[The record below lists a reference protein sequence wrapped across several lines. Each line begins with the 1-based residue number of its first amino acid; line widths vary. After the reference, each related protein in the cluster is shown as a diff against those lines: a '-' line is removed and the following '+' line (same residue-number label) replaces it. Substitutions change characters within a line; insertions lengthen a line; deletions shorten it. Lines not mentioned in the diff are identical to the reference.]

1 MISDEQVAQIRHLF
15 HAEHWKIGTI
25 ATELG
30 LHPETV
36 RAALDTNG
44 FRSHPRL
51 RDRLTDPYLDFLR
64 QTLQQYPRLRATR
77 LFQMIRP
84 RGYTGSISQLRRIV
98 AELRPTRREAFLR
111 LHTFPGEQ
119 GQADWAHFG
128 ELSIGRARR
137 RLSAFVLTL
146 SYSRALWLEFF
157 FDQSLENF
165 LLGHVHAFH
174 DWGGTPRCIETDN
187 LRSVVLERRGDAIHF
202 HSRFLELSA
211 HYHFTTRPCHPARGN
226 EKGRVERAI
235 QYVRHSFFAARPFTT
250 LADFNRQALD
260 WRNQVA
266 HQRPWPGDDSRT
278 VAQLFEEEKSRLLPL
293 PAHPFSCDLVRTVCA
308 DKTGYVRFDLN
319 DYSIPPQ
326 ALGRNLTLV
335 ASPTTVRLLDGS
347 TEIAFHPRSYD
358 RHELVEDPA
367 HRQVL
372 LEQKRKALGS
382 TPSGRLAAL
391 LPESQAFLQAAFE
404 RGESAAYLTAQL
416 LLLLDDYGASEL
428 AVALHEALQQHTPRL
443 SSVAFILVRRHRQS
457 RQSRRPAPLAVN
469 LSRRPDLENLTVS
482 NPSLEAYDE
491 LSKDAKDPKK
501 PEHER

>member
-1 MISDEQVAQIRHLF
+1 MISDEQVAHIRYLF

-25 ATELG
+25 ASELG
-30 LHPETV
+30 LHFETV
-36 RAALDTNG
+36 RAALHTDG
-44 FRSHPRL
+44 FRSHPRE

-64 QTLQQYPRLRATR
+64 ETLQQYPRLRVTR

-84 RGYTGSISQLRRIV
+84 RGYTGSISQLRRVV

-111 LHTFPGEQ
+111 LHPFPGEQ
-119 GQADWAHFG
+119 AQADWAHFG
-128 ELSIGRARR
+128 EVAIGRARR
-137 RLSAFVLTL
+137 RLSAFLLTL

-211 HYHFTTRPCHPARGN
+211 HYHFTTRPCRPARGN

-235 QYVRHSFFAARPFTT
+235 QYVRHNFFAARPFTT
-250 LADFNRQALD
+250 LTDFNCQALA

-278 VAQLFEEEKSRLLPL
+278 VAQVFAEEKARLLPL
-293 PAHPFSCDLVRTVCA
+293 PAHPFSCDLVHTVSA

-319 DYSIPPQ
+319 DYSIPPE
-326 ALGRNLTLV
+326 GWDRNLTLV
-335 ASPTTVRLLDGS
+335 VSSTTVRLLDGE
-347 TEIAFHPRSYD
+347 TEIASHPRSYD

-367 HRQVL
+367 HRQAL

-382 TPSGRLAAL
+382 TPSGRLSAL
-391 LPESQAFLQAAFE
+391 VPESQVFLQAAFE
-404 RGESAAYLTAQL
+404 RGESAAHLTVQL
-416 LLLLDDYGASEL
+416 LRLLDDYGASEL
-428 AVALHEALQQHTPRL
+428 GVALHEALQQNTPRL
-443 SSVAFILVRRHRQS
+443 SSVAFILARRHRQA
-457 RQSRRPAPLAVN
+457 RRRVPLPVN

-482 NPSLEAYDE
+482 HPSLEAYDE
-491 LSKDAKDPKK
+491 LSQNPKK
-501 PEHER
+501 PENE